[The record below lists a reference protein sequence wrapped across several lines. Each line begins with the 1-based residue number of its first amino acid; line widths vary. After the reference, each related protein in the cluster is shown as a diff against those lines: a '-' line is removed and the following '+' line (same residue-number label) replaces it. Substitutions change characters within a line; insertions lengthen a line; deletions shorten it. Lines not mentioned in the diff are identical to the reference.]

1 MSKQRRILIVRHDRM
16 GDAILATPIPRELKK
31 TFPDAFIAV
40 LVREYTESIF
50 VNNPYVDEILTLAPL
65 KTKGFWNAVKTIRK
79 YRFTDALMLLPNEW
93 INYLLFFAGI
103 KTRVGVGRKFYQTIT
118 FTKEVSRNK
127 YIPLR
132 HEADYC
138 MDLARAIG
146 VETFNIKTE
155 IHFSDD
161 EKKQIEKLKKEY
173 APNGEKIIAV
183 HTDDGGSS
191 PNISAAEYK
200 KLIGELLEL
209 KNVKVALTTFKPPE
223 KLKEIP
229 GVLYLAKDKRQFLID
244 IAAFDL
250 LISSSTGPSHV
261 AAAVG
266 VKTLTLFCRLSANS
280 PQLWSPVGNDA
291 YYILPEEKYC
301 KNNCPVNPDDCRFEG
316 EGGISGEKIVSETMK
331 ILSIQNNIR

>member
-1 MSKQRRILIVRHDRM
+1 MSKQRKILIVRHDRM

-31 TFPDAFIAV
+31 TFPDAFVAV
-40 LVREYTESIF
+40 LAREYTESIF
-50 VNNPYVDEILTLAPL
+50 FNNPYVDEILTLESL

-103 KTRVGVGRKFYQTIT
+103 KRRVGVGMKFYQTIT

-146 VETFNIKTE
+146 VETFYIKTE

-161 EKKQIEKLKKEY
+161 EKKEIEKLKKEY

-191 PNISAAEYK
+191 PNITAEEYEN
-200 KLIGELLEL
+200 LINELLKLE
-209 KNVKVALTTFKPPE
+209 NVKVALTTFKPPDN
-223 KLKEIP
+223 LSNIP
-229 GVLYLAKDKRQFLID
+229 GVLYLAKSKREFLMD
-244 IAAFDL
+244 IATFDL
-250 LISSSTGPSHV
+250 MISSSTGPSHV
-261 AAAVG
+261 AAAAG

-280 PQLWSPVGNDA
+280 PQLWSPMGNDA
-291 YYILPEEKYC
+291 YYVQPEETYC
-301 KNNCPVNPDDCRFEG
+301 KNNCPTNPDDCRFEG
-316 EGGISGEKIVSETMK
+316 NGGINHQK
-331 ILSIQNNIR
+331 ILESVKKII